1 MFKIK
6 SLILLLTS
14 TFFLSCSSNQPSNQS
29 KFSVGYIAGEYDGL
43 LLTNLLN
50 SHLKNF
56 NMLNE
61 NSIYEIQSS
70 ISHSQSVYVTNIDN
84 TSDRERVRSSINFK
98 VYNKSSKCYV
108 YSYSDSI
115 AQFYILA
122 SSDSFNSNKKAVE
135 KIKHENTDYFVKKF
149 INILNKENLSC
160 NEEK

>member
-1 MFKIK
+1 
-6 SLILLLTS
+6 
-14 TFFLSCSSNQPSNQS
+14 
-29 KFSVGYIAGEYDGL
+29 
-43 LLTNLLN
+43 
-50 SHLKNF
+50 
-56 NMLNE
+56 MLNE